1 MQLQCFAT
9 VHTTFSIVYL
19 PCNFG
24 EPLYLF
30 LVLNS
35 SYRTRRHCSYS
46 SYIFFFFSS
55 LPFVLIYIY
64 CYTDTTNFIIFSQLL
79 TCQFLTSRNK
89 IITYEAIAN
98 HNWKEMFKKNVT
110 TIIVIT
116 IFSQLLKSQFL
127 IYQIIIKMLNSQH
140 FNINFTINHR

>member
-1 MQLQCFAT
+1 MDNIGAT
-9 VHTTFSIVYL
+9 VLLVYSTGTVAIV
-19 PCNFG
+19 P
-24 EPLYLF
+24 
-30 LVLNS
+30 
-35 SYRTRRHCSYS
+35 
-46 SYIFFFFSS
+46 FFFFYVIG
-55 LPFVLIYIY
+55 LCFFFLWNIYISWHIY
-64 CYTDTTNFIIFSQLL
+64 CYTNTTNFTIFSQLL
-79 TCQFLTSRNK
+79 TCQFLTGRNK